1 MGAFCPGHPRAGMA
15 RTEGNA
21 MKKILLA
28 TDFSERSDR
37 ALRRAT
43 LLARQFG
50 ASLALIHVVDDD
62 QPRRIVEAEQEEA
75 ARLLRQMAATLR
87 EVDGVACETRVI
99 LASPFAGVATAVADL
114 APDLLVIGPHRR
126 QILRDVFIGTTA
138 ERTIRLVHCPV
149 LMVNA
154 APAGTYRHVLQT
166 TDLSEGSRDALQRF
180 AALDIAGRSRTTL
193 LHVFEAPA
201 LRLAFSHAIP
211 KDGEEVYLEDE
222 ARKAASEL
230 ADFVSTA
237 GLADVR
243 QIVRRNATAA
253 QHEILKAAESEAA
266 DLIVLSTHGRT
277 GLTKLLI
284 GSVTE
289 HVLRASTVD
298 ILAIP
303 PTGDA

>member
-1 MGAFCPGHPRAGMA
+1 
-15 RTEGNA
+15 

-43 LLARQFG
+43 LLARQFD
-50 ASLALIHVVDDD
+50 ASLTLIHVVDDD

-75 ARLLRQMAATLR
+75 GRLLRQMAATLR
-87 EVDGVACETRVI
+87 DVDGVACETRVI
-99 LASPFAGVATAVADL
+99 LASPFAGVATGVADL

-154 APAGTYRHVLQT
+154 APAGAYRHVLQT
-166 TDLSEGSRDALQRF
+166 TDLSGGSRDALRRLV
-180 AALDIAGRSRTTL
+180 ALEIAGTALVTL
-193 LHVFEAPA
+193 LHVFDAPA
-201 LRLAFSHAIP
+201 LRLAFSHAMP
-211 KDGEEVYLEDE
+211 KDGQEVYLEDE
-222 ARKAASEL
+222 TRQAALALAEFVAAS
-230 ADFVSTA
+230 
-237 GLADVR
+237 GLGDVR
-243 QIVRRNATAA
+243 QIVRHKATAA
-253 QHEILKAAESEAA
+253 QHEILKVAEAEAA

-289 HVLRASTVD
+289 HVLRASSVD

-303 PTGDA
+303 PMGDA